1 MDETFVVGLAAF
13 ISSVIIFCGSVW
25 LLLAVI
31 MGPKLAYFVS
41 ASVTLGFLLIMGA
54 VWSYGTPLGP
64 VGELPSW
71 NGVDAAAV
79 GESLDFGPA
88 SSYPDSPWEP
98 ADPED
103 QHQVTIV
110 GELENAAA
118 DFLEEE
124 LDAGNIDTFESGGDA
139 IVDSELTRL
148 LEDGEQQYGAVT
160 FTVLEVEG
168 DGAELEDDAQ
178 EAVEGE
184 DTVIVM
190 EYDAGNPSRPA
201 RLITAGTFLLFLA
214 HLFGLSRSERRT
226 RNRDA
231 GNGTTTA

>member
-1 MDETFVVGLAAF
+1 MDQTFWVGLAAF
-13 ISSVIIFCGSVW
+13 ISAVVIFCGSVW

-41 ASVTLGFLLIMGA
+41 ASVTLGFVLIMGA

-71 NGVDAAAV
+71 NGLAAAAA
-79 GESLDFGPA
+79 GDPLDFGPA
-88 SSYPDSPWEP
+88 SAYPESPWEP
-98 ADPED
+98 ADPDD

-110 GELENAAA
+110 GELENEAA

-124 LDAGNIDTFESGGDA
+124 LDAGNIATFESGGDA
-139 IVDSELTRL
+139 VVDSEQTRL
-148 LEDGEQQYGAVT
+148 LEQDGKEYGAVT
-160 FTVLEVEG
+160 FTVLEVEPA
-168 DGAELEDDAQ
+168 DGEEGELV
-178 EAVEGE
+178 EAPEAIAGE

-190 EYDAGNPSRPA
+190 EYDPGNPSRPA

-226 RNRDA
+226 RNHD
-231 GNGTTTA
+231 TTTA

>member
-1 MDETFVVGLAAF
+1 MDETFVVGIAAF
-13 ISSVIIFCGSVW
+13 VSAVVIFCGSVW

-41 ASVTLGFLLIMGA
+41 ASVTLGFVLIMGA

-79 GESLDFGPA
+79 GQPLDFGPA
-88 SSYPDSPWEP
+88 SSYPDSPWAP

-124 LDAGNIDTFESGGDA
+124 LSAGNIATFESGGDA
-139 IVDSELTRL
+139 VVDSEQTRL
-148 LEDGEQQYGAVT
+148 LVDDGQQYGAVT
-160 FTVLEVEG
+160 FTVLQVE
-168 DGAELEDDAQ
+168 DNEEQLQEDAQ
-178 EAVEGE
+178 EAVQGE

-190 EYDAGNPSRPA
+190 EYDPGNPSRPA
-201 RLITAGTFLLFLA
+201 RMITAGTFLLFLA
-214 HLFGLSRSERRT
+214 HLFGLSRSEKRSRKH
-226 RNRDA
+226 A
-231 GNGTTTA
+231 NGTTTV

>member
-13 ISSVIIFCGSVW
+13 ISSVVIFCGSVW

-41 ASVTLGFLLIMGA
+41 ASVTLGFLLIMGL

-71 NGVDAAAV
+71 NGVDAAAA
-79 GESLDFGPA
+79 GSSLDFGPA
-88 SSYPDSPWEP
+88 SSYPDSPWEA

-103 QHQVTIV
+103 QHQITIV

-118 DFLEEE
+118 DFLESE
-124 LDAGNIDTFESGGDA
+124 LDAENVDTFESGGDA
-139 IVDSELTRL
+139 IVDSEQTRL
-148 LEDGEQQYGAVT
+148 LEQGGTQYGAVT
-160 FTVLEVEG
+160 FTLLEVES
-168 DGAELEDDAQ
+168 DESTEDAEE
-178 EAVEGE
+178 VVGE

-190 EYDAGNPSRPA
+190 EYDPGNPSRPA

-214 HLFGLSRSERRT
+214 HLFGLSLSERRST
-226 RNRDA
+226 PRNRTPDEERP
-231 GNGTTTA
+231 